1 VTTTRP
7 PDLLLG
13 DPQVLDLPEPRPLRK
28 MVGPGVI
35 AVGIGMAAGE
45 FIIWPHLTSI
55 AGLGLLWLAIATLVV
70 QTLINLEIERYT
82 LATGQT
88 VVAGFARWWKGW
100 GVLICVA
107 GAFQYAWPGWAT
119 SGSAVFTF
127 LAGGGDVTW
136 ITITALVVIGVL
148 LTASPVIYRTV
159 EKVEFVKVGL
169 TIFLLAVLVVAVI
182 SWQTWAEAGAATA
195 RDFGRIPDGL
205 TFAMMLGAIGA
216 AGAGGVHNLVI
227 SNWIRDKG
235 YGMGAHVPR
244 LVSPITGQ
252 EEAAGADFYTF
263 PTDEA
268 NLARWQ
274 VWWRRANI
282 EQVVSFFVIC
292 LMTIS
297 IMCML
302 AYQTLFGRDDV
313 ANDTSFLRLQGELL
327 GAELGVWAKI
337 LFFAVGTVSLWAAA
351 LGLLDVIGR
360 VVSDFVKRNYLRE
373 SAFWTESK
381 IYLTVVWAEILLG
394 SAILLGGLDQPLVLL
409 LISTCAASVITLVY
423 SILLIRLNRRD
434 LPGAVR
440 LRGARLV
447 GMGCAVGFYGFF
459 AVGMVVT
466 QVQKY
471 LF

>member
-7 PDLLLG
+7 PDPALRAPEL
-13 DPQVLDLPEPRPLRK
+13 LDLPEPRPLRQ
-28 MVGPGVI
+28 MIGPGVI

-100 GVLICVA
+100 GVLICFA

-127 LAGGGDVTW
+127 LTGGGDVTW
-136 ITITALVVIGVL
+136 ITIAVLVTIGVV

-169 TIFLLAVLVVAVI
+169 TILLLLVLVVAVI
-182 SWQTWAEAGAATA
+182 SWQTWAEAGAATV

-252 EEAAGADFYTF
+252 EEASGADFYRF

-292 LMTIS
+292 LLTIS

-302 AYQTLFGRDDV
+302 AFQTLFGRGV
-313 ANDTSFLRLQGELL
+313 PNDTSFLQLQGELL
-327 GAELGVWAKI
+327 GTQLGDWAKI

-360 VVSDFVKRNYLRE
+360 VVSDFVKRNHLTD

-381 IYLTVVWAEILLG
+381 LYLAVVWTEILLG
-394 SAILLGGLDQPLVLL
+394 SVILLSGLDQPLVLL
-409 LISTCAASVITLVY
+409 LISTCAASVVTLVY
-423 SILLIRLNRRD
+423 SVLLIRLNRRE
-434 LPGAVR
+434 LPAPVR
-440 LRGARLV
+440 LQGPRLA
-447 GMGCAVGFYGFF
+447 GMGFAVAFYGFF
-459 AVGMVVT
+459 AAGMVVT
-466 QVQKY
+466 QLQKY
-471 LF
+471 L